1 MTIQQDFGIKPH
13 VKKAFTATGVLV
25 TALPTNMCT
34 KLRAVVENVGVGNVI
49 LVKGR
54 LKDATSWVTITTI
67 TGASTGVTSDISLYD
82 ELEIEC
88 TTYSASGSPLFV
100 ASGFVV
106 HI

>member
-1 MTIQQDFGIKPH
+1 MTIQQDYGIKPH
-13 VKKAFTATGVLV
+13 IKKEFAATGVLA
-25 TALPTNMCT
+25 TAIPTNMCT
-34 KLRAVVENVGVGNVI
+34 KLRCVVEGVGAGNVL

-67 TGASTGVTSDISLYD
+67 TGTSTGTTSDISLYD
-82 ELEIEC
+82 ELEIEV

-100 ASGFVV
+100 ASGFIV